1 MLNYN
6 SSSVKLKFHYVDF
19 VTKSVD
25 FVVDFVADF
34 PLHCNGLNLI
44 RATQTGF
51 SRTCQGLC
59 HRHLDMSRS
68 FVSATFPAGKFR

>member
-34 PLHCNGLNLI
+34 P
-44 RATQTGF
+44 RA
-51 SRTCQGLC
+51 L
-59 HRHLDMSRS
+59 
-68 FVSATFPAGKFR
+68 